1 MATPATPGPARA
13 GLWYFLIIFACGIL
27 LGTLRTLVLTP
38 AFGPLRAVALE
49 LPVILALSWIV
60 AGWLTRGRPSLSNA
74 SARLW
79 MGAVALVL
87 LLVAECALA
96 LGFGQSPR
104 TWLAGLITPQGLLG
118 LAGQAVFALMPWL
131 RYEIGRG

>member
-1 MATPATPGPARA
+1 MATPATPSPARA
-13 GLWYFLIIFACGIL
+13 GLWYFPIIFACGAV

-38 AFGPLRAVALE
+38 ALGPLRAVALE

-60 AGWLTRGRPSLSNA
+60 AGSLTRGRPSLSNA

-79 MGAVALVL
+79 MGAIALAL

-96 LGFGQSPR
+96 LGFGQTPMG
-104 TWLAGLITPQGLLG
+104 WLAGLITPQGLLG
-118 LAGQAVFALMPWL
+118 LAGQAVFALLPWL